1 MKKLLYTSLLGFG
14 SALAA
19 ATVLTT
25 ADGGADAGIDFGKRD
40 RNFGGQPEMM
50 VKRDRNSAPALTRC
64 ALFRFD
70 LARLAEPVSDARIT
84 LTLSSQGEQSA
95 RWKYDFRLYAVG
107 TPDWQENAVT
117 FATAPG
123 VKHNFPV
130 WFRSETPHSRPKPGR
145 ATSCNSTPPP

>member
-1 MKKLLYTSLLGFG
+1 MRASTSV
-14 SALAA
+14 AWP
-19 ATVLTT
+19 

-70 LARLAEPVSDARIT
+70 LARLAEPVNDARIT

-107 TPDWQENAVT
+107 TNDVAGREILANAGLPNVH
-117 FATAPG
+117 
-123 VKHNFPV
+123 VE
-130 WFRSETPHSRPKPGR
+130 ETMLGAASKVVELAG
-145 ATSCNSTPPP
+145 

>member
-50 VKRDRNSAPALTRC
+50 VKR
-64 ALFRFD
+64 
-70 LARLAEPVSDARIT
+70 
-84 LTLSSQGEQSA
+84 
-95 RWKYDFRLYAVG
+95 
-107 TPDWQENAVT
+107 
-117 FATAPG
+117 
-123 VKHNFPV
+123 
-130 WFRSETPHSRPKPGR
+130 
-145 ATSCNSTPPP
+145 